1 VKKTASRGFGAL
13 DSDVQR
19 EIASR
24 GGKAAHEA
32 GVAHE
37 FDGDEAREAGRK
49 GGRAVSKNRA
59 WMAEIGRRGGLARN
73 KRKSNK
79 KEDK

>member
-1 VKKTASRGFGAL
+1 MKKTPTRGFGAL

-19 EIASR
+19 EIASK

-37 FDGDEAREAGRK
+37 YTSDEARAAGKK
-49 GGRAVSKNRA
+49 GGRKVSQNKE
-59 WMAEIGRRGGLARN
+59 WMRTIGRRGGLARQKK
-73 KRKSNK
+73 KR
-79 KEDK
+79 EQQ